1 MQKFE
6 EDIQLKIQEIWQ
18 QIEVKQE
25 QLQVQYQEKLE
36 TIIEEVTQIKFEKLA
51 EIKIM
56 YKSADPNDQEKMQE
70 KNDEIENVKRETELL
85 KQQKI
90 KEAHDLLN

>member
-1 MQKFE
+1 
-6 EDIQLKIQEIWQ
+6 
-18 QIEVKQE
+18 
-25 QLQVQYQEKLE
+25 
-36 TIIEEVTQIKFEKLA
+36 
-51 EIKIM
+51 M

-70 KNDEIENVKRETELL
+70 KNDEIENVKKETELL